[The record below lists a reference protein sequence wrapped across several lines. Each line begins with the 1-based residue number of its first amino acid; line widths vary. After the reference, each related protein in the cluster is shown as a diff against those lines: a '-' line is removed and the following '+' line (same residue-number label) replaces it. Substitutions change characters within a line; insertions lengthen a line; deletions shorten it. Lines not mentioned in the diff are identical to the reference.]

1 MGYLIFIEDPIGK
14 EVQSVPYPGYFQLRK
29 RSIQQL
35 QDLIVDNHF
44 MQMFFVPLC
53 SDLFKID
60 SHHVCDVLG

>member
-14 EVQSVPYPGYFQLRK
+14 EVESVSYPGYFQLRK

-35 QDLIVDNHF
+35 QDLIVDNDF

-53 SDLFKID
+53 SNLFKIN
-60 SHHVCDVLG
+60 SHHVNDVFG